1 MKKVL
6 MIAALLAL
14 VFPCVLSAVDQ
25 KEVKAAQ
32 KAQVIADKAEIYLEA
47 SQHSIVID
55 TIPRGTTVTLFQSG
69 KKNKRWLYISYL
81 SKKRSSQVTGF
92 IDSNRVEIVRETH
105 EKPQDAL
112 EEKTENPGNEKES
125 IPDEPEN
132 SEARAEESAGEEKV
146 TSDDKESAELEKE
159 LEKLRNLLE
168 EKEKQEKL
176 AQEIKSKES
185 VQQKQEEKLPEEE
198 DGSIEQS
205 VLEEKEETQQEER
218 QDTTESVEKELE
230 GQQEAVEEKQ
240 TLKEA
245 QKEETDEN
253 EDTEQKSEEQREE
266 EKALKQVEAQAE
278 EDAKTEEPQQTEI
291 EELPKVLTKVSVKVP
306 RANIRLMPT
315 TKSSII
321 HQVQS
326 GVELKHLAK
335 TGNWHRVN
343 LAPNKE
349 GIVLSGYIH
358 QNIVNEIFETVTP
371 PPPEPEKIPEK
382 EPEIVEEEPEPES
395 DPVQEIQTL
404 QKSSIGEYYWLG
416 GGAGY
421 TMPSESN
428 FEKGINIGGTF
439 GFGVTK
445 HLAIELRVP
454 YFQNNV
460 MGKLHGLSS
469 GRLSSL
475 SMMLSVQGRYPIKN
489 RFVPYLVAGGDYH
502 LNTFNLK
509 EETTNHW
516 NDRGFNIQES
526 VNHTLGLHFG
536 AGLDVFLVENIAL
549 NLDVR
554 YYTTKLTGERT
565 LVNQIS
571 QETTSIMIDNVKLN
585 SLQAGLS
592 IKLFLN
598 PLRRKK

>member
-1 MKKVL
+1 MKKL
-6 MIAALLAL
+6 LLIAALLAL
-14 VFPCVLSAVDQ
+14 LFPCVLSALDQ
-25 KEVKAAQ
+25 KEAKEAQ

-47 SQHSIVID
+47 NQHSIVID

-69 KKNKRWLYISYL
+69 KKNKKWLYISYL
-81 SKKRSSQVTGF
+81 SKKRASQVTGF
-92 IDSNRVEIVRETH
+92 IASNRVEIVSETH
-105 EKPQDAL
+105 EIPQETI

-125 IPDEPEN
+125 IPAEPEN
-132 SEARAEESAGEEKV
+132 SEARAEEFARDEKV
-146 TSDDKESAELEKE
+146 TSSDKESAEMEKE
-159 LEKLRNLLE
+159 LERLRKLLE
-168 EKEKQEKL
+168 EKEKQEKH
-176 AQEIKSKES
+176 AQEIKSKET
-185 VQQKQEEKLPEEE
+185 VQQKQEEKGPEEGA
-198 DGSIEQS
+198 GSIEQS
-205 VLEEKEETQQEER
+205 VLKEKEETQQEEK
-218 QDTTESVEKELE
+218 QETTESVEKEIAA
-230 GQQEAVEEKQ
+230 QQEAVEEKQ
-240 TLKEA
+240 TLEEA
-245 QKEETDEN
+245 KKEETDEN
-253 EDTEQKSEEQREE
+253 LDTAQKLEEQMEE
-266 EKALKQVEAQAE
+266 ETAFKRVDAQEEEEATTE
-278 EDAKTEEPQQTEI
+278 KTQETEI

-326 GVELKHLAK
+326 GVELKHMAK

-358 QNIVNEIFETVTP
+358 NNIVNEIFETITP
-371 PPPEPEKIPEK
+371 PPPEPEKIPEP
-382 EPEIVEEEPEPES
+382 EPEIIEEEPDPES
-395 DPVQEIQTL
+395 DPVQEIPTL
-404 QKSSIGEYYWLG
+404 RKTSIGEYYWVG

-439 GFGVTK
+439 GFGVMK

-454 YFQNNV
+454 YFQSDV

-475 SMMLSVQGRYPIKN
+475 SMMLSVQGRFPIKN

-502 LNTFNLK
+502 LNTFSLK
-509 EETTNHW
+509 EETTNSW
-516 NDRGFNIQES
+516 NARGFNIQES
-526 VNHTLGLHFG
+526 VDHTFGFHFG
-536 AGLDVFLVENIAL
+536 TGLDVFLVKNIAL

-554 YYTTKLTGERT
+554 YYTAKLTGERT
-565 LVNQIS
+565 LSDQIS
-571 QETTSIMIDNVKLN
+571 QETTSIMINNVKLN
-585 SLQAGLS
+585 SLQAGIS
-592 IKLFLN
+592 VKLFLN